1 MDFLPDLSSTPKS
14 WSEARLARKQCG
26 YHSNPMLSVGDMK
39 FLEKNKKIKP
49 LVYLYFSWVFFF
61 ITILLSYS
69 NLSQCSKNFKVF
81 KVFYGQ
87 GCHWLIIVLLA
98 KINIFFST
106 LYCPWTKAVESRNVE
121 IYQIFCRIF
130 DLL

>member
-39 FLEKNKKIKP
+39 FLEKNKKIKNKTISI
-49 LVYLYFSWVFFF
+49 LIFFMGISF

-69 NLSQCSKNFKVF
+69 NISQCSKNLKFLKGI
-81 KVFYGQ
+81 YGQ
-87 GCHWLIIVLLA
+87 GCRRLIISLLA
-98 KINIFFST
+98 KINIFGGLFFST
-106 LYCPWTKAVESRNVE
+106 YKQRP
-121 IYQIFCRIF
+121 
-130 DLL
+130 